1 MKVSEEVYSY
11 GGLIGENLFSV
22 TSRHLQGHKDCVVE
36 DLLYDSGPGFL
47 LAASC
52 WQETTLS
59 SRGTL
64 SSYKPPSVLPH
75 GLSQNGSMLYWVGNI
90 VWLQTCLIPF
100 FGILW
105 IRILSQALPTLKG
118 GNYLKVQAG
127 GGNHDFPRVC
137 VPQIEM
143 CPFLSCQFM
152 CMSLS
157 SSCHWLFP
165 SWGNPGSLKARRPAS
180 NAL

>member
-1 MKVSEEVYSY
+1 MTQGLVS
-11 GGLIGENLFSV
+11 
-22 TSRHLQGHKDCVVE
+22 CW
-36 DLLYDSGPGFL
+36 L
-47 LAASC
+47 LAVGK
-52 WQETTLS
+52 
-59 SRGTL
+59 R
-64 SSYKPPSVLPH
+64 PPSALKVPSVPTNHPLFLPH
-75 GLSQNGSMLYWVGNI
+75 GLSQNGNMLYWVGNI

-127 GGNHDFPRVC
+127 GGNHDFPRFC